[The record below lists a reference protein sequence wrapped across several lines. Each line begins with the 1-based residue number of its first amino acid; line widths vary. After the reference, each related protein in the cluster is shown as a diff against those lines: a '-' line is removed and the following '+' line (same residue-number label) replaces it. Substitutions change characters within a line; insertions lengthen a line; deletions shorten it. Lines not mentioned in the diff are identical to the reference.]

1 MQPPRPRTPGL
12 FRATGAALVFLGLG
26 VAGASRLAA
35 AAPETQIQYLSGTGK
50 DDGKLWDFFCT
61 GGRKAGTW
69 TKIHVPSCW
78 EQEGFGTYEY
88 GLEHRPSKQNPSR
101 DRMVADQGLYR
112 LSFKVP
118 TGWKSGHVRL
128 VFDGVMTDADV
139 KVNGKPAGPIHQGS
153 FYRFRYDVTA
163 LLKFDAPNLLEVTVS
178 EKSANPSV
186 NDAER
191 YADYWNFA
199 GIFRPV
205 FLEAVPAQ
213 FIERTAIDARAD
225 GRLAAEVYVD
235 SGVAPGSDVS
245 GQILDADGKA
255 AGTAFVG
262 TVSPGATKLVLQT
275 LLDHPKL
282 WTAETP
288 NLYRLRLTLA
298 RGGVPEHTIETT
310 FGFRTF
316 EVRAGDGLYLNGS
329 KIRLMGVDR
338 HSFWPESGRTLSR
351 QICYDDVR
359 LLKEANNNAVRMS
372 HYPPDADFLE
382 ACDELGLYVLD
393 ELGGWHGAYDTPT
406 GRSLI
411 GEMVR
416 RDVNHPSILFW
427 DNGNEGGN
435 NLENDGQFALWDPQ
449 HRTVLHPWA
458 LFGNVNTAHYRN
470 YAQTAKM
477 VEGPDIFMPTE
488 FLHGNYD
495 GGAGAGLEDYWSLM
509 GHKPLAAGGFIWA
522 LLDES
527 VVRTDQ
533 GGRLDGKDSWAPDGI
548 VGPHREREGSFY
560 AIKEI
565 WSPIQVGPSTLPK
578 DFDGTLA
585 LENDFDFID
594 LSRCTFSWEL
604 LKFPLPAKG
613 SRNGHEA
620 VATGE
625 LPGPPVPPHGSGSLR
640 LPLPSTWREAGAL
653 YVAARDPAGRIL
665 WTWSWS
671 WKPAAEYFGPAPAGG
686 TLSVEPS
693 SAGSLTLVRA
703 GDIEAGFDPSTGQL
717 SKLSRAGRDFSLHG
731 PHLVAYRRHARTFED
746 VSGPIT
752 LTHFTAAEAGGVAT
766 IQADYSGH
774 LSAVHWRIFPTGEL
788 QLDYDTTFDGT
799 ADIFGVAFDYP
810 EKNVKA
816 KRWLGGGPYHV
827 WQNRLKGAELDVWQT
842 AYNDTVP
849 GDTWIYPEFK
859 GFFSGWKWAVFDTT
873 EGQLALLNEGDS
885 PYLGVYK
892 PNDGRVGPMLTLPP
906 LGLGAYEVIPA
917 MANKNTTPE
926 FIGPHSQPAQLSGS
940 SHGSL
945 RLRFVDP

>member
-1 MQPPRPRTPGL
+1 MPTPRPRTLPARL
-12 FRATGAALVFLGLG
+12 LLLISLGAILA
-26 VAGASRLAA
+26 AAPRLAA
-35 AAPETQIQYLSGTGK
+35 AAAETQIQYLSGTGK
-50 DDGKLWDFFCT
+50 DDAKLWDFLCS
-61 GGRKAGTW
+61 GGRHSGVW

-88 GLEHRPSKQNPSR
+88 GLEHRPSKQDPSR
-101 DRMVADQGLYR
+101 DRMVADQGFYR
-112 LSFKVP
+112 LTFTVP
-118 TGWKSGHVRL
+118 AAWQAGHVRL

-139 KVNGKPAGPIHQGS
+139 RVNGRSAGPIHQGS
-153 FYRFRYDVTA
+153 FYRFRYDITP
-163 LLKFDAPNLLEVTVS
+163 LLKFDGPNLLEVTVS

-205 FLEAVPAQ
+205 FLEAEPAE

-225 GRLAAEVYVD
+225 GQLAADVYLGGAAAAGAEVR
-235 SGVAPGSDVS
+235 
-245 GQILDADGKA
+245 GQILDASGRA
-255 AGTAFVG
+255 EGPEFSAEVPA
-262 TVSPGATKLVLQT
+262 GATQVT
-275 LLDHPKL
+275 LRTRFAEPRL

-288 NLYRLRLTLA
+288 NLYRLRLTLLTGQA
-298 RGGVPEHTIETT
+298 PRHSLATT

-329 KIRLMGVDR
+329 KIRLKGVDR
-338 HSFWPESGRTLSR
+338 HSFWPETGRTLSR
-351 QICYDDVR
+351 QICYDDAR
-359 LLKEANNNAVRMS
+359 LLKEDNHNAVRMS

-382 ACDELGLYVLD
+382 ACDELGIYVLD

-435 NLENDGQFALWDPQ
+435 NLANDGQFAVWDPQ

-458 LFGNVNTAHYRN
+458 TFGNVNTAHYRN
-470 YAQTAKM
+470 YTQTARLA
-477 VEGPDIFMPTE
+477 EGPDIFMPTE

-495 GGAGAGLEDYWSLM
+495 GGAGAGLDDYWSIM
-509 GHKPLAAGGFIWA
+509 GHKPLAAGGIIWA

-533 GGRLDGKDSWAPDGI
+533 NGRLDGKDSWAPDGI

-560 AIKEI
+560 TIKQI
-565 WSPIQVGPSTLPK
+565 WSPVQVGPDRLPA

-585 LENDFDFID
+585 VENDYDFLD

-604 LKFPLPAKG
+604 LRFPLPAEAA
-613 SRNGHEA
+613 RNGHEA
-620 VATGE
+620 IATGE
-625 LPGPPVPPHGSGSLR
+625 LAGPSVPPHGSGRLA
-640 LPLPSTWREAGAL
+640 LPLPANWREAGAL
-653 YVAARDPAGRIL
+653 YVAAKDPSGRIL

-671 WKPAAEYFGPAPAGG
+671 WQPAAAFFGPAPEG
-686 TLSVEPS
+686 SKVSIEPTT
-693 SAGSLTLVRA
+693 AGSLTVVRA
-703 GDIEAGFDPSTGQL
+703 GGVEAGFDPSTGL
-717 SKLSRAGRDFSLHG
+717 LSRLSRGGRAFSLAG
-731 PHLVAYRRHARTFED
+731 PHLAAYRRHARMFED
-746 VSGPIT
+746 VSGPRA
-752 LTHFTAAEAGGVAT
+752 LTSFTAAIDHGVAT
-766 IQADYSGH
+766 VRAAYTGH
-774 LSAVHWRIFPTGEL
+774 LTSLRWQVFPSGDI
-788 QLDYDTTFDGT
+788 QLDYDTAFDGT
-799 ADIFGVAFDYP
+799 ADIFGIAFDYP
-810 EKNVKA
+810 EQNLRG

-827 WQNRLKGAELDVWQT
+827 WQNRLKGAELDVWQN

-849 GDTWIYPEFK
+849 GETWIYPEFK
-859 GFFSGWKWAVFDTT
+859 GFFSGWKWAVFDTS
-873 EGQLALLNEGDS
+873 EGKLALLNAGDS

-892 PNDGRVGPMLTLPP
+892 PNDGRVGPMLLLPP

-917 MANKNTTPE
+917 MANKNVVPDQ
-926 FIGPHSQPAQLSGS
+926 IGPQSQPILLSGAR
-940 SHGSL
+940 HGTL
-945 RLRFVDP
+945 RLRFVGE